1 MKLVAKLEEHRI
13 ATGDYAS
20 RRGDPF
26 GAFKL
31 QGPCGAELVI
41 IAADA
46 GRPETQGWE
55 HVSVSVRHRIP
66 NWTEMSFVKD
76 LFWAPLDCVVQ
87 YHVPKSEHINLHPNV
102 LHLWH
107 CATTEF
113 PRPPSILV

>member
-1 MKLVAKLEEHRI
+1 MKFAAKLEDCRI
-13 ATGDYAS
+13 LTGEYRS
-20 RRGDPF
+20 RRGDQF
-26 GAFKL
+26 GAFNL

-46 GRPETQGWE
+46 GLKIAQGWE

-76 LFWAPLDCVVQ
+76 LFWAPEDCVVQ
-87 YHVPKSEHINLHPNV
+87 FHVPKSEHINRHPNV
-102 LHLWH
+102 LHLWRRT
-107 CATTEF
+107 AAEF